1 MRALICKLSAETCKL
16 YNCMKKFHQYKKR
29 SQANKTGWENV
40 SRWYGEHV
48 KEEGNLLTSVVYPA
62 VLKEL
67 GDLHGKKLLDIA
79 CGEGA
84 FSRLAANAA
93 ASVAGF
99 DVAPSLIA
107 RAKQS
112 APRNA
117 AYFVADAENFANS
130 LKNEK
135 FDAAVCVLAIQNIKN
150 FEKVFAN
157 ASASLKPGSLFVIAM
172 NHPVF
177 RIPRQSAWGWE
188 EERKIQYRRVDAYM
202 SDLTIPIVAHP
213 GEKNSAK
220 TYSFHRPISAYVN
233 ALAKYG
239 FAVTGME
246 ELTSNRQSDPGAR
259 AKAEN
264 RARTEIPMFLVMR
277 ATKIN

>member
-1 MRALICKLSAETCKL
+1 MGGTFNLLT
-16 YNCMKKFHQYKKR
+16 MKKFHQYKNR
-29 SQANKTGWENV
+29 PQANKTGWENV

-67 GDLHGKKLLDIA
+67 GELRGKKLLDIA

-84 FSRLAANAA
+84 FSRLAANTAL
-93 ASVAGF
+93 SVTGF
-99 DVAPSLIA
+99 DIAPSLTL
-107 RAKQS
+107 RAKQ
-112 APRNA
+112 A
-117 AYFVADAENFANS
+117 ATKNSVYFVADAENFAS
-130 LKNEK
+130 ALKNEK
-135 FDAAVCVLAIQNIKN
+135 FDAVVCILAIQNIKN

-157 ASASLKPGSLFVIAM
+157 ASTALKPGATFVIAM

-188 EERKIQYRRVDAYM
+188 EERKIQYRRIDAYM

-220 TYSFHRPISAYVN
+220 TYSFHRPISTYIN
-233 ALAKYG
+233 TLAKNG

-246 ELTSNRQSDPGAR
+246 ELISNRLSDPGAR

-264 RARTEIPMFLVMR
+264 RARTEIPMFLILR
-277 ATKIN
+277 AIKIN